1 MDALSG
7 RNRGSFGILLLC
19 ALSACDASSDAKGG
33 EAAPSE
39 SLVTSNASSPS
50 AQLPTPS
57 NPSSPGVTSPDPAAG
72 GAPPRDA
79 DEHVPGAS
87 GTTDQF
93 EPTRDAGA
101 GSLPPGTAVA
111 EPNEP
116 AESASGSAADATVPS
131 DAVPSDS
138 TAASD
143 SSGPSDSNLPAGSAP
158 TSDAAPSGD
167 AAPRLSEYQPLGEP
181 ITLDGLDA
189 ASSDVTWRPE
199 SDSFFVITDGSR
211 HLYEFDRDFTSLVRT
226 VTLSDG
232 PTDGEGIAYL
242 GNDLFAIASE
252 DNTVVVFHLDPTT
265 TTLVVSDEL
274 HGRYVPAPPPSR
286 VNTGFEGITFRPGAG
301 GGGDLVVCQEGDPGN
316 VPIAVY
322 RFLFTPDGPSEA
334 SYADGTLDVV
344 QPFDAPATLAG
355 LDGDL
360 TGLAYEG
367 RDDTLLITSHL
378 ASRLLKVDAE
388 SGALLEQLA
397 LSASPQYEGVAL
409 ASENRLVLVSEP
421 GFVELWQAP

>member
-1 MDALSG
+1 
-7 RNRGSFGILLLC
+7 
-19 ALSACDASSDAKGG
+19 
-33 EAAPSE
+33 
-39 SLVTSNASSPS
+39 
-50 AQLPTPS
+50 
-57 NPSSPGVTSPDPAAG
+57 
-72 GAPPRDA
+72 
-79 DEHVPGAS
+79 
-87 GTTDQF
+87 
-93 EPTRDAGA
+93 
-101 GSLPPGTAVA
+101 
-111 EPNEP
+111 
-116 AESASGSAADATVPS
+116 
-131 DAVPSDS
+131 
-138 TAASD
+138 
-143 SSGPSDSNLPAGSAP
+143 
-158 TSDAAPSGD
+158 
-167 AAPRLSEYQPLGEP
+167 
-181 ITLDGLDA
+181 
-189 ASSDVTWRPE
+189 
-199 SDSFFVITDGSR
+199 
-211 HLYEFDRDFTSLVRT
+211 VRT

-252 DNTVVVFHLDPTT
+252 DNTVVVFHLDPTA
-265 TTLVVSDEL
+265 TTLVVSGEL
-274 HGRYVPAPPPSR
+274 RGNFVPAPPPPR

-322 RFLFTPDGPSEA
+322 RFLFTPDGPIEG

-388 SGALLEQLA
+388 SGALLEQLE

-409 ASENRLVLVSEP
+409 ASEERLVLVSEP

>member
-1 MDALSG
+1 MDALGG
-7 RNRGSFGILLLC
+7 RNRGYLGILLLG
-19 ALSACDASSDAKGG
+19 AFSACDASSDAKGG
-33 EAAPSE
+33 EAAPSQTT
-39 SLVTSNASSPS
+39 LTSDASSPS
-50 AQLPTPS
+50 AQSSAVSDPSAPT
-57 NPSSPGVTSPDPAAG
+57 TSALNSGDPAGG
-72 GAPPRDA
+72 GAPPGA
-79 DEHVPGAS
+79 DDEDNPGAS
-87 GTTDQF
+87 GTTD
-93 EPTRDAGA
+93 EPEDILDAAAESPPQDTPTSEPNAPA
-101 GSLPPGTAVA
+101 GSASDAVTPPEGG
-111 EPNEP
+111 PSN
-116 AESASGSAADATVPS
+116 ATVPS
-131 DAVPSDS
+131 DSIGPP
-138 TAASD
+138 D
-143 SSGPSDSNLPAGSAP
+143 SSGPIASGAAL
-158 TSDAAPSGD
+158 DAAAPGD

-199 SDSFFVITDGSR
+199 SDTFFVITDGSR

-252 DNTVVVFHLDPTT
+252 DNTVVVFHLDPTA
-265 TTLVVSDEL
+265 TTLVVSGEL
-274 HGRYVPAPPPSR
+274 RGNFVPAPPPPR

-322 RFLFTPDGPSEA
+322 RFLFTPDGPIEG

-344 QPFDAPATLAG
+344 QPFDAPTTLAE

-388 SGALLEQLA
+388 SGALLEQLE

-409 ASENRLVLVSEP
+409 ASEERLVLVSEP